1 MSNPF
6 NDIPYDVLQHCLAP
20 YLDLESTVNFNRVV
34 EQRDRVSRRI
44 PKNTRIKH
52 HFNVLCTRAMSV
64 VTRVEMIPFGKART
78 LEFYRV
84 LKMNQD
90 PMMIAP
96 LIQYSITYRSMIY
109 RKFKEHEDPNS
120 VQYNR
125 VLISPTWKAS
135 FVKLAKKGLLFLE
148 TYPYLCEITSLKN

>member
-6 NDIPYDVLQHCLAP
+6 NDVPYDVLQYHLAK
-20 YLDLESTVNFNRVV
+20 YLDLDSTVNFNRVV

-44 PKNTRIKH
+44 PKNKRIEH
-52 HFNVLCTRAMSV
+52 HFNVAVTRAASV
-64 VTRVEMIPFGKART
+64 VGRVEMLPFGQRRT

-90 PMMIAP
+90 PMIIAP

-120 VQYNR
+120 VKYQIQ
-125 VLISPTWKAS
+125 LSPSWKAS
-135 FVKLAKKGLLFLE
+135 FIKLAKKGLLFLE
-148 TYPYLCEITSLKN
+148 KYPYQCEIRSLKN